1 MKIPGILEP
10 LIEKYKDA
18 DSEYLFAFHKK
29 LSTSDSFNANV
40 NTGIRQICEKSL
52 NIAHDKTYSVYTFRH
67 TWATVAQNECRAS
80 MSEIGF
86 AMNHSD
92 RMRVTRTYV
101 KVDFSPAW
109 ELNEKVLEKIFFT
122 EEKSHDH
129 QNLPKKIFGIISFK
143 TTKKESRYQIGST
156 GILSGSAINIKL
168 IMLQI

>member
-1 MKIPGILEP
+1 M
-10 LIEKYKDA
+10 
-18 DSEYLFAFHKK
+18 
-29 LSTSDSFNANV
+29 